1 MEYVGKRIRL
11 IRMDDSNGHDPCVV
25 PPMTTGKVVSV
36 DDIGQLHIEWDNY
49 KSSLAVI
56 PDVDEFEILGDD

>member
-1 MEYVGKRIRL
+1 
-11 IRMDDSNGHDPCVV
+11 
-25 PPMTTGKVVSV
+25 MTTGTVVSV
-36 DDIGQLHIEWDNY
+36 DDAGQLHIEWDNY